1 MIVCKIAIPGNG
13 WRQISKKF
21 IIIII
26 IVEIIF
32 FS

>member
-21 IIIII
+21 IIII
-26 IVEIIF
+26 EIIF

>member
-26 IVEIIF
+26 VEIIF